1 MKNKWLRIYKRYLKK
16 AKGVSIKDTNLNAF
30 NDMMHDYWIG
40 AIPGVPSGRYGE
52 APHDESFRQ
61 LLAEFYILQLTANA
75 VDDKPEDPR
84 HTVNAWSFIWSVIF
98 GVSCGFEIVSLCA
111 GNRIFVLVCLSAMV
125 FSLAMCTFLSIKKT
139 EVK

>member
-16 AKGVSIKDTNLNAF
+16 AKGGSIKDTNLNAF

-61 LLAEFYILQLTANA
+61 LLAEFYNLPRMQLTTNL
-75 VDDKPEDPR
+75 KTQGILSTLGR
-84 HTVNAWSFIWSVIF
+84 LS
-98 GVSCGFEIVSLCA
+98 GV
-111 GNRIFVLVCLSAMV
+111 
-125 FSLAMCTFLSIKKT
+125 
-139 EVK
+139 